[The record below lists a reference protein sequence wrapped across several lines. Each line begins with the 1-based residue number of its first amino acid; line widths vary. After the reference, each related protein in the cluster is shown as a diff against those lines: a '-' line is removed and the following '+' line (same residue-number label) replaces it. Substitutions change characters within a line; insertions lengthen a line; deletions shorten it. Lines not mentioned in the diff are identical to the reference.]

1 MEYISRSE
9 IMREYGTKWLGDL
22 RFDGKEG
29 FREVEKYGN
38 RHAVF
43 EQGAEWGE
51 VHYDQYNA
59 TTFPP
64 GTVNHLAKWGHE
76 QTGINE
82 RLLRW
87 VGWGALFYGAYRLGK
102 YLDDNY

>member
-1 MEYISRSE
+1 
-9 IMREYGTKWLGDL
+9 MREFGTRWLGDL

-29 FREVEKYGN
+29 FREVEPYGN

-59 TTFPP
+59 TTFPH
-64 GTVNHLAKWGHE
+64 GTVNHLAKWGNE
-76 QTGINE
+76 QTGVSE
-82 RLLRW
+82 GFLRLL
-87 VGWGALFYGAYRLGK
+87 GWGALFYGAYKLGK
-102 YLDDNY
+102 YIDDNS